1 MAPKRSNIWLHFEL
15 KEGEK
20 AKCLYCRQVLSVKNG
35 SMGNFN
41 RHMKMKHPA
50 TPIKRSGC
58 QLEAGENVSKSLN
71 GSYNANTASKPAA
84 DFVDTDVIAGIER
97 KQTDI
102 SNFVYPKKP
111 LSVSRTKEI
120 DQQLLRWIVK
130 GYHSFRVV

>member
-1 MAPKRSNIWLHFEL
+1 MAPKRSDIWLHFEL

-35 SMGNFN
+35 SMGNLN

-58 QLEAGENVSKSLN
+58 QLEAGENVSKPSN
-71 GSYNANTASKPAA
+71 GSYNANIASKPAA
-84 DFVDTDVIAGIER
+84 DFVDTDVVAGPSGTKSAFPTER

-102 SNFVYPKKP
+102 SNFVYPRKP
-111 LSVSRTKEI
+111 LSVQEPK
-120 DQQLLRWIVK
+120 K
-130 GYHSFRVV
+130 